1 MKDGKQH
8 HKPVENK
15 TLYVFSLCGQLG
27 IIIAI
32 PAVVLIYSGQLLD
45 KKFSTSPW
53 FILTGLFLA
62 MIISGLIIW
71 RLIKK
76 IEEK

>member
-1 MKDGKQH
+1 MKHQKMPI
-8 HKPVENK
+8 KPIKNK
-15 TLYVFSLCGQLG
+15 TLYVLSLCGQLG

-45 KKFSTSPW
+45 KKFDTSPL
-53 FILTGLFLA
+53 FILSGLFLA

-76 IEEK
+76 IEE